1 MKKEGLKFILNENGK
16 GGELEINGLSSEHI
30 AYAVGLIAMAIEE
43 KSGVSQDKWLDAI
56 SKTNEAIR
64 STNK

>member
-16 GGELEINGLSSEHI
+16 GGTLEINGLSSEHI
-30 AYAVGLIAMAIEE
+30 AYAVGLISMAVEE

-56 SKTNEAIR
+56 SKANEAMR
-64 STNK
+64 SINK